1 MYRNDALIPFWALVI
16 ALVLG
21 WAAYLDSGRVA
32 ILSSGRG
39 PAVLSVGQIGLV
51 AFGLVFAV
59 YGMIGLVSV
68 WLEGVELRP
77 GRHTP
82 KPGGGPVVVGVLLAL
97 LLAAASGLFVHDILE
112 SLQTLQVH
120 PASEGM
126 IFGVMALL
134 SAALIVVYRK
144 YVVGE
149 EAIAEDEHSEV
160 PW

>member
-1 MYRNDALIPFWALVI
+1 MARNDALIPFWALVI

-21 WAAYLDSGRVA
+21 WAAYLDGSRVA
-32 ILSSGRG
+32 VLSGG
-39 PAVLSVGQIGLV
+39 NAPAALSVGQIGLV
-51 AFGLVFAV
+51 TFSLVFAV

-68 WLEGVELRP
+68 WLEGTELRP

-82 KPGGGPVVVGVLLAL
+82 EPGGGPLVAGTLLAL
-97 LLAAASGLFVHDILE
+97 LLAAASGMFVHDIRR
-112 SLQTLQVH
+112 SLQTAEVH
-120 PASEGM
+120 AASEGM
-126 IFGVMALL
+126 IFGAMALL
-134 SAALIVVYRK
+134 SALLIIVYKK